1 LYTSVA
7 HSLLLFL
14 LLFSRITALALVG
27 SGWRLWS
34 CARPKYDN
42 NTRYQFLC
50 YTKDAPAAPA
60 SSSSSSSRG
69 QDLVGQ
75 PPVLPPGIASKH
87 DEYQVGAV

>member
-1 LYTSVA
+1 MSCFA
-7 HSLLLFL
+7 
-14 LLFSRITALALVG
+14 G

-60 SSSSSSSRG
+60 ISSSSRV
-69 QDLVGQ
+69 QDVVGQ

-87 DEYQVGAV
+87 DEYQVRIQQLLSLYGG